1 MTLNAKGRFD
11 ADTKEVILDSLMAKA
26 KTRFGTDLNDNQY
39 AVIRFF
45 YEPIAEELAAAQVDI
60 SKVLD
65 SAQIDHAAGKAL
77 DLLTDQIG
85 VSRLLATK
93 ATGTVTF
100 SRSTSAGADYTID
113 SGTRVQTDG
122 SNPVEFK
129 TTQTVTLLEGTT
141 EIDATVEATTGGDEA
156 NLGASTLTVMPDPP
170 TGIESVTNASDTD
183 GGKDEETDAAL
194 RERAKAALANGS
206 AATANALLS
215 AVSALEDSRAV
226 SIFIN
231 DNGPDSDPNLPL
243 HSFEMV
249 VEGPQTAAFRDE
261 VAEAIGT
268 TKSIG
273 DISHSGENGAG
284 ASGTYDMVNGQT
296 WTIEFSEPTAITIY
310 VDVTLDKDPDE
321 YVGDS
326 AVMDAVVEYIGG
338 VTTAQNSEDGDLT
351 GGEDVFYNEVLAAI
365 ITVPG
370 VIDVTDLD
378 VATSDPPTGTSNIAI
393 SNTEVATTDADDG
406 NIVVTSNDV

>member
-1 MTLNAKGRFD
+1 MTLNSNGRFD
-11 ADTKEVILDSLMAKA
+11 PDTKEVILDSLMTKA
-26 KTRFGTDLNDNQY
+26 KTRFGNDLNDNQY

-65 SAQIDHAAGKAL
+65 SAQIDHAEGEAL
-77 DLLTDQIG
+77 DLLTEQIG
-85 VSRLLATK
+85 VSRLIAKK

-100 SRSTSAGADYTID
+100 SRANAAGADYEIA

-122 SNPVEFK
+122 SDPVEFK
-129 TTQTVTLLEGTT
+129 TTETVTLLEGNT
-141 EIDATVEATTGGDEA
+141 EVDASVEAVTGGSDG

-170 TGIESVTNASDTD
+170 TGIESVTNDSDTNN
-183 GGKDEETDAAL
+183 GKNEESDEDL
-194 RERAKAALANGS
+194 RDRAKAALANGS

-215 AVSALEDSRAV
+215 AVTALEDSRAV

-231 DNGPDSDPNLPL
+231 DNGPDSDTNLPL
-243 HSFEMV
+243 HAFEMV
-249 VEGPQTAAFRDE
+249 VEGPQNSTFRDE

-310 VDVTLDKDPDE
+310 VDVTLDKEPDD
-321 YVGDS
+321 YVGDN

-338 VTTAQNSEDGDLT
+338 VTTGQNAEDGDLT
-351 GGEDVFYNEVLAAI
+351 GGEDVFYNEILAAI

-370 VIDVTDLD
+370 VVDVTDLQ
-378 VATSDPPTGTSNIAI
+378 VATSDPPSGTANIAI
-393 SNTEVATTDADDG
+393 SNTEVATTDADAGDIG
-406 NIVVTSNDV
+406 VTSNDV